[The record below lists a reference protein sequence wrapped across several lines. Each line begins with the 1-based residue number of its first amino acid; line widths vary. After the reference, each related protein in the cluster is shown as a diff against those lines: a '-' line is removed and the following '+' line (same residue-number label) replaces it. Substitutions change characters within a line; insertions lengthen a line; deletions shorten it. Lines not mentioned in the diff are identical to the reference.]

1 VAADDRRIRRARAL
15 LVLVAVL
22 FIPVFAVPLFIDPY
36 WWGDVFGW
44 DTASRSDLGAYLGR
58 CLGAVALAIAV
69 TALLAA
75 RDPAANRS
83 LFDLLGLGAALLAL
97 VHVRGLVEDSQPLVE
112 HLEIAMY
119 AGFAGLAWW
128 CKPPV
133 PAVGEPRI
141 SSR

>member
-1 VAADDRRIRRARAL
+1 MESRIRRARAL
-15 LVLVAVL
+15 LIVVAVT

-44 DTASRSDLGAYLGR
+44 DTGQRSDLAAYLGH
-58 CLGAVALAIAV
+58 CLGAVALAISV
-69 TALLAA
+69 TALMAA
-75 RDPAANRS
+75 RDPGANRS
-83 LFDLLGLGAALLAL
+83 LFDLLGLAAALLAL
-97 VHVRGLVEDSQPLVE
+97 VHVRGLSEDSQPVVE

-119 AGFAGLAWW
+119 AGFAALAWW
-128 CKPPV
+128 CKPPA